1 MKKLFSLLAIATL
14 TLVSCGKNADTAAAG
29 TETKTEDK
37 TVVKIGFIGP
47 LTGGVAQYGI
57 ATKEGVELR
66 IEEINA
72 QGGIN
77 GKKLELITVD
87 DKGDAKEAVN
97 AYKKLVSNDKV
108 DMIIGAVTSVP
119 SNAIAELAE
128 KDKMPMITPTGT
140 NIDITGGKKYVYRTT
155 FTDPFQGA
163 VMGRYATAKGFKK
176 IAVLTNKSDDYST
189 GLSQSFIEE
198 AKKSGAEIIENS
210 YTKED
215 KDFKSILT
223 NIKNANVDAI
233 YIPDYYE
240 TIGLIATQAKE
251 LGINAQFLGGDGW
264 DGVQTNF
271 AAVTDGALF
280 VSQYAAND
288 ESPLVQ
294 NFIKAYNEKYKK
306 DPILFAALGY
316 DTVEII
322 ANALK
327 TAKDS
332 SADSLIEAFKATD
345 LDLVTGKLVFDENND
360 PKKIADIIE
369 IKDGKL
375 TLKEKAE

>member
-57 ATKEGVELR
+57 ATKEGVELK

-140 NIDITGGKKYVYRTT
+140 NIDITGRKKYV
-155 FTDPFQGA
+155 P
-163 VMGRYATAKGFKK
+163 
-176 IAVLTNKSDDYST
+176 
-189 GLSQSFIEE
+189 
-198 AKKSGAEIIENS
+198 
-210 YTKED
+210 TK
-215 KDFKSILT
+215 
-223 NIKNANVDAI
+223 
-233 YIPDYYE
+233 
-240 TIGLIATQAKE
+240 
-251 LGINAQFLGGDGW
+251 
-264 DGVQTNF
+264 
-271 AAVTDGALF
+271 
-280 VSQYAAND
+280 
-288 ESPLVQ
+288 
-294 NFIKAYNEKYKK
+294 
-306 DPILFAALGY
+306 
-316 DTVEII
+316 
-322 ANALK
+322 
-327 TAKDS
+327 
-332 SADSLIEAFKATD
+332 
-345 LDLVTGKLVFDENND
+345 
-360 PKKIADIIE
+360 
-369 IKDGKL
+369 
-375 TLKEKAE
+375 TLE

>member
-1 MKKLFSLLAIATL
+1 
-14 TLVSCGKNADTAAAG
+14 
-29 TETKTEDK
+29 
-37 TVVKIGFIGP
+37 
-47 LTGGVAQYGI
+47 
-57 ATKEGVELR
+57 
-66 IEEINA
+66 
-72 QGGIN
+72 
-77 GKKLELITVD
+77 
-87 DKGDAKEAVN
+87 
-97 AYKKLVSNDKV
+97 
-108 DMIIGAVTSVP
+108 
-119 SNAIAELAE
+119 
-128 KDKMPMITPTGT
+128 
-140 NIDITGGKKYVYRTT
+140 
-155 FTDPFQGA
+155 
-163 VMGRYATAKGFKK
+163 MGRYATAKGFKK

-198 AKKSGAEIIENS
+198 AKKGGAEIIENS